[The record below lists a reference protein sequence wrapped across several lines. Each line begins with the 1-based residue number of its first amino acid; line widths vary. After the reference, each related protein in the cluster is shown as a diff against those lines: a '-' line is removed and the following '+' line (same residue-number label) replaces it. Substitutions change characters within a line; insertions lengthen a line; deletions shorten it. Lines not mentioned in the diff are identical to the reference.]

1 MQIFLLLILLLMVEF
16 FAAGIILRRLQD
28 QHPEVWTGLGLKDSD
43 NAGLSEKWLAMT
55 RFIYSGGSFKLD
67 DVPLNVLCATIVLGE
82 AGIVY
87 VALFAALS

>member
-1 MQIFLLLILLLMVEF
+1 MHIFLLLILLLVFEF

-28 QHPEVWTGLGLKDSD
+28 QHPEVCAELGLKDTED
-43 NAGLSEKWLAMT
+43 AVLSEKWMAMT

-67 DVPLNVLCATIVLGE
+67 DVPLNVLCATIVMGE

-87 VALFAALS
+87 LALFALIS